1 LPWPDLSEL
10 TFGFS
15 FLREFEQSFAPGG
28 TFPKAPD
35 FISQYDEATLGYDV
49 NAWLDNSTPVFFQFK
64 RSFVV
69 RSSLAKEITAGDF
82 AGPILYRMHLRR
94 KNDYAQHRALQD
106 LETAGNAVFYITSQI
121 ESSADLT
128 AAYTSGTVLDQAAAW
143 FSPVEIALPN
153 LTEDHWLT
161 FRASDTTFRLYSE
174 QGFAHER
181 KYRNWSDSIGP
192 SLVARRRSTDQNLAT
207 LTQVVSRLA
216 ARDQEATRLARRF
229 EHPAI
234 QASILAFLT
243 LDAQLTFFKAKSD
256 D

>member
-1 LPWPDLSEL
+1 MPWPDLSEL

-15 FLREFEQSFAPGG
+15 FLREFEQSYAPSG

-69 RSSLAKEITAGDF
+69 RSSQAKEITVGHF

-106 LETAGNAVFYITSQI
+106 LETSGNAVFYITSQI
-121 ESSADLT
+121 ESSVELT
-128 AAYTSGTVLDQAAAW
+128 VAYTSGTVLDQAAAW
-143 FSPVEIALPN
+143 FSPLEINLPN
-153 LTEDHWLT
+153 LTEDHWLS
-161 FRASDTTFRLYSE
+161 FRAGDPTYRLYSE
-174 QGFAHER
+174 EGFAHER
-181 KYRNWSDSIGP
+181 KYQNWSDVNP
-192 SLVARRRSTDQNLAT
+192 SLLARRGSSDQNLAA
-207 LTQVVSRLA
+207 LSQVVSRLSG
-216 ARDQEATRLARRF
+216 RDHEATRLARRF

-243 LDAQLTFFKAKSD
+243 LDTQLTFFKAKSED
-256 D
+256 